1 MVQMNWF
8 AEQKLRHRCRAQ
20 TYGHQRGKATGG
32 GDCGVMDWEIEKNNK

>member
-1 MVQMNWF
+1 MNWF

-20 TYGHQRGKATGG
+20 TYGHQRGKAAGG